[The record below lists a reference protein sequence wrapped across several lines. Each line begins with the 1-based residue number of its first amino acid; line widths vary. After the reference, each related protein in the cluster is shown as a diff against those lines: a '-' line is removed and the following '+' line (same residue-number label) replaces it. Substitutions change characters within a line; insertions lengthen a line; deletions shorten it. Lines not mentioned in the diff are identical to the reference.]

1 MAKEKT
7 PIDTLYDLPLSEFV
21 AARNALAKELSKS
34 GDKTRA
40 AEVKALVKP
49 SSSAFALNQVVRKH
63 PDEMNAFLRA
73 SDRLARAQLRAMSGS
88 GTNEDFQNAVAEQRD
103 ALEEVLQLAAP
114 ILEEAGQSAKRPVLE
129 KIARTMRAI
138 VLDESQR
145 DLLEA
150 GRLSAELL
158 DQGFDALAAA
168 LGAGVAARPDNVVPI
183 RRELPAPDT
192 PEGTSKGSRAER
204 MKEAREELERAKA
217 ERLRAERER
226 AEGEETARGKAEKL
240 KAERESAA
248 AKKAKQAEAR
258 KVLRDAEKVVAAAR
272 EKVEGARGEM
282 EAADQEVIDA
292 KRILIGAERIA
303 AQRREKFLERQHAL
317 RAAEGE
323 AEVARNALLEVE
335 G

>member
-1 MAKEKT
+1 MAKDAN
-7 PIDTLYDLPLSEFV
+7 PIDGLYDRPLSEFV
-21 AARNALAKELSKS
+21 AARNALAKELSKR
-34 GDKTRA
+34 GDKAKA

-63 PDEMNAFLRA
+63 REEMTAFLRS

-88 GTNEDFQNAVAEQRD
+88 GTQEDFQAAVAEQRD
-103 ALEEVLQLAAP
+103 ALEAVLQLAAP

-183 RRELPAPDT
+183 RREVAAPAAE
-192 PEGTSKGSRAER
+192 EGGKTSRAER

-226 AEGEETARGKAEKL
+226 AEGEEAARGKAEKL
-240 KAERESAA
+240 AAEREAVA

-258 KVLRDAEKVVAAAR
+258 KALRDAEKIVAAAR
-272 EKVEGARGEM
+272 ERVEGARGEM
-282 EAADQEVIDA
+282 EAADQEVVDA